1 MDNKGKVT
9 YKFEL
14 KDLTYLEL
22 YEVYKEMIEF
32 VSFLTKTRDTAEVV
46 KEEKVISRVG
56 SNTYRC
62 RLKIE

>member
-32 VSFLTKTRDTAEVV
+32 VSFLTKTRDTEEVV
-46 KEEKVISRVG
+46 KEEKEG
-56 SNTYRC
+56 S
-62 RLKIE
+62 